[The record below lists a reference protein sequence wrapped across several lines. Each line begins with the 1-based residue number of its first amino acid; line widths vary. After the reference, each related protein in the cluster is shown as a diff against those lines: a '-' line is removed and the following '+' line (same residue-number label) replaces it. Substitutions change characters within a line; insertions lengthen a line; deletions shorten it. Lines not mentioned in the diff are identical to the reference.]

1 MSPYMA
7 YDQYVM
13 LDGNGN
19 PVVFDDDGTSLDSF
33 RSSHLMVIRADVAT
47 EISKTFARSLILE
60 LRQIEAE
67 GKCLAALGEH
77 HVRVAPNGKVKLR
90 GVQILSN
97 PLPAARLAYLQQNYH
112 SASTI
117 IDGLFGQRIPPDI
130 QHLTYLMRTDFAVR
144 AMFPI
149 HASLV
154 PMTSY
159 PALYKE
165 LHDYVKFKIPKHHFH
180 AILLVLQN
188 VPNVANWQQV
198 VSTNSVLSTT
208 LNFNQGSS
216 YTIPTN
222 IYNQTCL
229 YPEQKTALRMLGIP
243 KGNQISITPY
253 QIALIR
259 PLRFF
264 DFKRNRIAHRM
275 EAGLC
280 ANGMTLQRYF
290 SAKGSD
296 IVTRVRF
303 PLVIPYIQLELQ
315 RRGLLSQLDLNP
327 LFN

>member
-1 MSPYMA
+1 MPG
-7 YDQYVM
+7 QPHVPM
-13 LDGNGN
+13 LPGERD
-19 PVVFDDDGTSLDSF
+19 PLASY
-33 RSSHLMVIRADVAT
+33 DVAT

-97 PLPAARLAYLQQNYH
+97 LLPAARLAYLQQNYH

-144 AMFPI
+144 DMFPI
-149 HASLV
+149 HASL
-154 PMTSY
+154 
-159 PALYKE
+159 E
-165 LHDYVKFKIPKHHFH
+165 LHDYVKFKIPKHLFH
-180 AILLVLQN
+180 TILLGLQN
-188 VPNVANWQQV
+188 VPNVANWQQG
-198 VSTNSVLSTT
+198 VSTNSLLDYT
-208 LNFNQGSS
+208 LNFNQGRS

-222 IYNQTCL
+222 IHNQTCL

-243 KGNQISITPY
+243 KGNQISLTPY

-290 SAKGSD
+290 SAKGSE